1 MAYKYP
7 FGNTQQLN
15 LDWLL
20 RQWRVFQSQIEDM
33 IAPAYSDTDIYP
45 AYSLVIVQHKLYYNP
60 QAIEAAEDWT
70 PAHWEEITLAEIFEG
85 NLQGG

>member
-20 RQWRVFQSQIEDM
+20 QQWRVFQSQIEDM
-33 IAPAYSDTDIYP
+33 IAPAYSDTDTYP
-45 AYSLVIVQHKLYYNP
+45 ANSLVIFQHKLYYNP
-60 QAIEAAEDWT
+60 QAINAPEDWT
-70 PAHWEEITLAEIFEG
+70 PAHWEEITLAEILEG
-85 NLQGG
+85 NM

>member
-1 MAYKYP
+1 MKIPVKKTTCAVMA
-7 FGNTQQLN
+7 GAILVSMTGC
-15 LDWLL
+15 
-20 RQWRVFQSQIEDM
+20 SQIEDM
-33 IAPAYSDTDIYP
+33 IAPAYSDTDTYP